1 MPGTRWGL
9 STRVSKN
16 TESTGMNALKKFE
29 VEFTDP
35 LLYVVSDCNMY
46 SNPDFKRDKGTGGG
60 GPQCGRIVTHWPSAC
75 KDEWLSF
82 FAKKG
87 EIAK

>member
-46 SNPDFKRDKGTGGG
+46 SNPDFKRDKGTRGGG
-60 GPQCGRIVTHWPSAC
+60 ETAMRAYCHTLAQRVQR
-75 KDEWLSF
+75 
-82 FAKKG
+82 
-87 EIAK
+87 